1 MLRTALLDAT
11 VKREP
16 SSSPLCLPVG
26 EEGQSGD
33 SWSIS
38 RILSLR
44 VPFYLSDALD
54 QSSDLSDNVV
64 RILAPKFVPSS
75 PFVVL
80 SRQSTHYSDSNK
92 RCTYFT
98 FPLSPSKDSVVFSSA
113 IMMNALRNIS
123 KLKSLSSLQ
132 HGVQSW
138 RHLASVAG
146 EYDHLS
152 ESSRSYI
159 ELEQQHGVNNYHPL
173 PVVLE
178 RGYQTRVWDV
188 EGREYLDFVSA
199 YSAVNQGHCHPH
211 IVTALAAQSA
221 KLTLTSRAFHNNLL
235 GDFQHRLCSTLGF
248 DRMLPANSGVEGGEA
263 AIKMARRWG
272 YDVKKIATGKAK
284 VIFAKDNFWGR
295 SIAAVSSSTDPTGR
309 NGFGPFVPGFELIDY
324 DNLQQLEEKVKHSDV
339 CAFMVE
345 PIQGEAGVVVPS
357 EGYLKQAAEI
367 CRRHNVLLIADE
379 VQTGLGRTGK
389 MLCCDYDN
397 IKPDMVVLGKALS
410 GGVYPVS
417 AVLGSDEVLGLLKPG
432 EHGSTYG
439 GNPLACAVGMAALD
453 VLENERL
460 CENSE
465 AMGQLLRDS
474 LQHEHN
480 LPKDI
485 LSHVRGKG
493 LMNAMV
499 IEDVL
504 GRGDTAWQV
513 CLEMA
518 RNGVL
523 AKPTHGHIIR
533 LAPPLLIS
541 KEEIEQACIVIR
553 EALRTV
559 LNVARALKK

>member
-1 MLRTALLDAT
+1 MKLLRLSTNLTFYSSQRRIFPSCHRHAAT
-11 VKREP
+11 
-16 SSSPLCLPVG
+16 
-26 EEGQSGD
+26 
-33 SWSIS
+33 
-38 RILSLR
+38 
-44 VPFYLSDALD
+44 
-54 QSSDLSDNVV
+54 
-64 RILAPKFVPSS
+64 
-75 PFVVL
+75 
-80 SRQSTHYSDSNK
+80 
-92 RCTYFT
+92 
-98 FPLSPSKDSVVFSSA
+98 
-113 IMMNALRNIS
+113 
-123 KLKSLSSLQ
+123 
-132 HGVQSW
+132 
-138 RHLASVAG
+138 VAG

-152 ESSRSYI
+152 TTSRSYI

-199 YSAVNQGHCHPH
+199 YSAVNQGHCHPR

-235 GDFQHRLCSTLGF
+235 GEFQKRVCSTFGY

-263 AIKMARRWG
+263 AVKMARRWG
-272 YDVKKIATGKAK
+272 YDVKKIAPGKAK
-284 VIFAKDNFWGR
+284 VIFAKHNFWGR
-295 SIAAVSSSTDPTGR
+295 SIAAVSSSTDPISR
-309 NGFGPFVPGFELIDY
+309 NGFGPFVPGFDVIDY
-324 DNLQQLEEKVKHSDV
+324 DNLQQLEDKVSRDADA

-345 PIQGEAGVVVPS
+345 PIQGEGGVVVPS
-357 EGYLKQAAEI
+357 EGYMKQVSDI

-389 MLCCDYDN
+389 MLCCDHDN
-397 IKPDMVVLGKALS
+397 VKPDMVVLGKALS
-410 GGVYPVS
+410 GGMYPVS
-417 AVLGSDEVLGLLKPG
+417 AVLGSNEVLSLLKPG

-460 CENSE
+460 CENSL
-465 AMGQLLRDS
+465 AMGQLLRDG
-474 LQHEHN
+474 LLNEHN
-480 LPKDI
+480 FPKDI

-499 IEDVL
+499 IKDVL
-504 GRGDTAWQV
+504 GSGDTAWQV

-533 LAPPLLIS
+533 LAPPLLVS

-559 LNVARALKK
+559 SKVARALKK